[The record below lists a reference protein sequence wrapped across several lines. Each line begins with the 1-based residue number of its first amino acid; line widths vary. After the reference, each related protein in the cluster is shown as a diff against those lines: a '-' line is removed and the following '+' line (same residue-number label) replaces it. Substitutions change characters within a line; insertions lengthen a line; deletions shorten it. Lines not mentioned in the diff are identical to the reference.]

1 VDSDTVRSLVIA
13 LLCVLAIG
21 VAAATLNSA
30 VRTDAGGGFG
40 VGAPAPD
47 AGAPDGTG
55 PEFSLGNGSAGAG
68 FGFDFPCYPVLV
80 EPWAVGLI
88 VAAFGLGGYLA
99 YRRLGGIAVVAYAL
113 PVGIPLVL
121 AHALLTACL
130 SPSTAESGS
139 LLPGE
144 PGNISLPGG
153 GSGLPGAGSGTT
165 LTDPSVLLLVGLGLA
180 LAGAV
185 ALLFVSSSGDD
196 PDPEES
202 VAGPESP
209 EDVAAV
215 GRAAGA
221 AADRIED
228 STDVDNEVYRAWR
241 EMTRHLDV
249 PNPESSTPAEFAAA
263 AVEAGIDRDDVEEL
277 TALFGA
283 VRYGGE
289 SPTEDRERRALE
301 ALRSVEEYADDG
313 GGPGR

>member
-1 VDSDTVRSLVIA
+1 MDSDTVRPVVLA

-40 VGAPAPD
+40 VGSPASD
-47 AGAPDGTG
+47 AGSPGGAD

-68 FGFDFPCYPVLV
+68 LGFDFPCYPVLV

-88 VAAFGLGGYLA
+88 VAAFALGGYLA
-99 YRRLGGIAVVAYAL
+99 YRRLGGIGVVAYAL

-130 SPSTAESGS
+130 SPSTSESES
-139 LLPGE
+139 LLPGGA
-144 PGNISLPGG
+144 GNISLPGG
-153 GSGLPGAGSGTT
+153 GSGVPGSGSGTT

-185 ALLFVSSSGDD
+185 ALLVVSSSGDD
-196 PDPEES
+196 ADPDES
-202 VAGPESP
+202 VAGPETR

-228 STDVDNEVYRAWR
+228 ATDVDNEVYRAWR
-241 EMTRHLDV
+241 EMTSHLDV
-249 PNPESSTPAEFAAA
+249 ANPDSSTPAEFAAA
-263 AVEAGIDRDDVEEL
+263 AVEAGIDREDVEEL
-277 TALFGA
+277 TALFEE

-289 SPTEDRERRALE
+289 SPTDDRERRALD

-313 GGPGR
+313 GPGR

>member
-1 VDSDTVRSLVIA
+1 VDSDTVRPVVVALV
-13 LLCVLAIG
+13 CVLAIG

-47 AGAPDGTG
+47 AGSPGGAGPD
-55 PEFSLGNGSAGAG
+55 FSLGNGSAGAG

-80 EPWAVGLI
+80 EPWAIGLI
-88 VAAFGLGGYLA
+88 VAAFVFGGYLA
-99 YRRLGGIAVVAYAL
+99 YRRVGGIAVVAYAL

-130 SPSTAESGS
+130 SPSTSESGS

-144 PGNISLPGG
+144 PGNISLPAG
-153 GSGLPGAGSGTT
+153 GSGLPGSGSGTT

-185 ALLFVSSSGDD
+185 ALLFVSSAGDE
-196 PDPEES
+196 PDREE
-202 VAGPESP
+202 AAADPESP

-228 STDVDNEVYRAWR
+228 ATDVDNEVYRAWR

-263 AVEAGIDRDDVEEL
+263 AVEAGIDRGDVEEL
-277 TALFGA
+277 TALFEA

-301 ALRSVEEYADDG
+301 ALRSVEEYADDRG
-313 GGPGR
+313 GSGR